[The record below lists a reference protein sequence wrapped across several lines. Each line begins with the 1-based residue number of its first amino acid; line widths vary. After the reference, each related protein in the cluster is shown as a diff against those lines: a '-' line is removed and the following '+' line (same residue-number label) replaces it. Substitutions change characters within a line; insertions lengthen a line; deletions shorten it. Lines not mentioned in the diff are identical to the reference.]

1 MGGSKLS
8 KDDIKWLEAEGA
20 KEDLKGLSFVERR
33 RVMARGEKI
42 IKAEQQAE
50 VLGYSIGIYIDKA
63 VSTSDIPK
71 KITIELP
78 DIDLGL

>member
-1 MGGSKLS
+1 MT
-8 KDDIKWLEAEGA
+8 
-20 KEDLKGLSFVERR
+20 
-33 RVMARGEKI
+33 RGEKT
-42 IKAEQQAE
+42 IKAEQKPSTKRKRKFQAE

-78 DIDLGL
+78 NIDLGL

>member
-1 MGGSKLS
+1 
-8 KDDIKWLEAEGA
+8 
-20 KEDLKGLSFVERR
+20 
-33 RVMARGEKI
+33 
-42 IKAEQQAE
+42 